1 MRFIGNDPNIID
13 AYYTAT
19 AEGAIAAGKPVI
31 VEADGDVTQVAGE
44 AAGAGSAATF
54 ESAETYIYERSVVFD
69 SSANKVV
76 IFYRDA
82 GNSGYGTAIVATVSN
97 KTISFGTPVVF
108 ESASVTT
115 IAASFDTNENKTMV
129 LYRDGGNSN
138 YGTAIVC
145 SVSGTTPSFGTAVVW
160 LSRAVSR
167 LNSCFTDAYN
177 RHVAAFENNVP
188 GVGNTVSAIVGSI
201 SGTTPSFGSV
211 KADVAGD
218 SQDNHMYPTITSTEN
233 VSSRCLIA
241 WQNGQDS
248 DKGYARVGTIAY
260 DSNTISFSGSA
271 AAWESSGIA
280 NTYISSAY
288 GHAKE
293 RVVIIYKVGSASKA
307 IALEAGAGSFTAGT
321 AITLTSNEIDY
332 NAVVYDPDAGKFVVA
347 VMDDDD
353 SDKGK
358 IIGLSISGS
367 TLTADTPI
375 VAYDNQLSIVAI
387 TYDTNADKSVV
398 AFQDIGGDFT
408 YGKAFVFGFAST
420 NLTSENYIGI
430 AADTYADN
438 EDSTIGIVGCID
450 RNQTGLTAGQ
460 QYFVQTDGTLSTTAG
475 DPSVLAGTAISATEL
490 VVKE

>member
-1 MRFIGNDPNIID
+1 
-13 AYYTAT
+13 
-19 AEGAIAAGKPVI
+19 
-31 VEADGDVTQVAGE
+31 
-44 AAGAGSAATF
+44 
-54 ESAETYIYERSVVFD
+54 
-69 SSANKVV
+69 
-76 IFYRDA
+76 
-82 GNSGYGTAIVATVSN
+82 
-97 KTISFGTPVVF
+97 
-108 ESASVTT
+108 
-115 IAASFDTNENKTMV
+115 
-129 LYRDGGNSN
+129 
-138 YGTAIVC
+138 
-145 SVSGTTPSFGTAVVW
+145 
-160 LSRAVSR
+160 
-167 LNSCFTDAYN
+167 
-177 RHVAAFENNVP
+177 
-188 GVGNTVSAIVGSI
+188 
-201 SGTTPSFGSV
+201 
-211 KADVAGD
+211 
-218 SQDNHMYPTITSTEN
+218 MYPTITSTEN

-260 DSNTISFSGSA
+260 DSNTISFAGSA

-307 IALEAGAGSFTAGT
+307 IAIEAAASSFTAGT

-375 VAYDNQLSIVAI
+375 VAYDNQLSIVAM

-420 NLTSENYIGI
+420 NLTSENYVGI
-430 AADTYADN
+430 AEYAAADTATATVLVKGGV
-438 EDSTIGIVGCID
+438 STTQSSLTPG
-450 RNQTGLTAGQ
+450 QT
-460 QYFVQTDGTLSTTAG
+460 YFVQGDGTLALTAD
-475 DPSVLAGTAISATEL
+475 DPSVTAGTAVASTKLI
-490 VVKE
+490 VKG